1 MKKFLIFP
9 FLFLGI
15 LGYTQSID
23 KKKEDKRH
31 RKIVLTDSMV
41 EKIQRLNDSI
51 TATLPDT
58 GTDNS
63 SNNFSANLDSL
74 IRIQKEQRE
83 KEKKQAL
90 IRIVIGLAFLAL
102 LIVGLRKRKK

>member
-9 FLFLGI
+9 FLFFGV
-15 LGYTQSID
+15 LGYSQSID

-41 EKIQRLNDSI
+41 DKIQRLNDSI
-51 TATLPDT
+51 TATLS
-58 GTDNS
+58 GTVS
-63 SNNFSANLDSL
+63 HNNTNYFSANLDGL
-74 IRIQKEQRE
+74 IKIQKEQRE

-90 IRIVIGLAFLAL
+90 IRIVIGLALLAL